1 MPRFFSSP
9 DPTHVGASGTGSAL
23 FTCTL
28 RLPSKVEYK
37 AELFFSCSR
46 NPACHV
52 LALIYALLGSQAH
65 ITRPLLSDTTFSVF
79 LHLHVW
85 VHGAVW
91 PRKMSAQGWQLISH
105 MKGRTGAV
113 SAYGMEARGKLD

>member
-1 MPRFFSSP
+1 SP
-9 DPTHVGASGTGSAL
+9 LAH
-23 FTCTL
+23 C
-28 RLPSKVEYK
+28 
-37 AELFFSCSR
+37 
-46 NPACHV
+46 ACHV

-65 ITRPLLSDTTFSVF
+65 ITRPLLCDTIFSVF

-85 VHGAVW
+85 VHGAVC

-113 SAYGMEARGKLD
+113 SAYDMEEHGKLD